1 MERSKL
7 KTIIILILLL
17 VNIFLL
23 VLVGGQL
30 VQEYRAQRTALANAG
45 LILEQNGIAVS
56 DEALTQMG
64 LTTLAS
70 LSAARDTQF
79 EAALAT
85 ALLGEDAACTNQ
97 SGGLYVYTGEAGSVL
112 FRAGGEFTADFTV
125 PIPTEDTPQSH
136 SEALLRTLKLSAE
149 EVSWVNTPSG
159 EVEGTFL
166 QTVEGVPVYTCSLV
180 FRYTDKGLASIS
192 GTLLPAAPSASS
204 GAPALDGATAL
215 IRFLSGILDSGDV
228 CSSVTAIR
236 PGYRMTYSFSGSISL
251 SPVWLVS
258 TDASAYYLDGIT
270 GQLSRVNG

>member
-7 KTIIILILLL
+7 KNIIILILLL
-17 VNIFLL
+17 VNAFLL
-23 VLVGGQL
+23 LLVGGQL
-30 VQEYRAQRTALANAG
+30 FQEHRAQRAALTNAG

-56 DEALTQMG
+56 EEALAQMG
-64 LTTLAS
+64 SASLTA

-97 SGGLYVYTGEAGSVL
+97 SGGLYVYTGSAGSVL
-112 FRAGGEFTADFTV
+112 FRAGGEFSAEFTAPLPVSGERD
-125 PIPTEDTPQSH
+125 DHAQS
-136 SEALLRTLKLSAE
+136 LLRTLKLSAE
-149 EVSWVNTPSG
+149 EVSREETPSG
-159 EVEGTFL
+159 GTDLTFL

-180 FRYTDKGLASIS
+180 FRYTPEGLAAME
-192 GTLLPAAPSASS
+192 GTLLPAAVSAA
-204 GAPALDGATAL
+204 GTPALDGATAL

-258 TDASAYYLDGIT
+258 TDASDYYLDGAT
-270 GQLSRVNG
+270 GQLSRVTG